1 MRQHAVKFAEDNKH
15 LTVENVAEAEVAPF
29 QIQFNPPATFSEP
42 EAEGT
47 ENGQIE
53 DDLISVPSEIASGTY
68 TADN

>member
-1 MRQHAVKFAEDNKH
+1 MRQHAVKFAEENKH

-47 ENGQIE
+47 ENG
-53 DDLISVPSEIASGTY
+53 
-68 TADN
+68 